1 MELGDLAGFKIDDY
15 DVISFIDVN
24 GLIHSVYDSNWIE
37 FKSFSINLLFN
48 SLFISFKLFKF
59 FD

>member
-24 GLIHSVYDSNWIE
+24 GLIHSVYDSN
-37 FKSFSINLLFN
+37 
-48 SLFISFKLFKF
+48 
-59 FD
+59 